1 MGFVDED
8 GDLLRVIPLTQAPAD
23 GRYFQLNRRIGFRES
38 DGGAIHWAP
47 AHVPSDHPEE
57 GNRTD
62 LASVPS
68 MLWSFI
74 ASYGRQSAPAI
85 VHDHRSVLAS
95 ALGGAAGAR
104 QRREDDRIL
113 RVGLR
118 QQKVPLLRS
127 WLMWTFVSVQR
138 FQQFHPLAFALL
150 IAQTV
155 LGVALTYLAVVLSFG
170 TPLWLPALA
179 VPAAAALLWRRDAG
193 LVVWLSYGLGV
204 LSPLLVLQ
212 FCAIAPF
219 RLLEFLARELIDRPF
234 LDRTPGPVYG
244 PFAKGP

>member
-1 MGFVDED
+1 MGFVDES
-8 GDLLRVIPLTQAPAD
+8 GDPLRVIPLTQAPAD
-23 GRYFQLNRRIGFRES
+23 GRYFQLVRRIGFRES
-38 DGGAIHWAP
+38 DRGEIYWAP
-47 AHVPSDHPEE
+47 AHVPAVDPQD

-85 VHDHRSVLAS
+85 IHDHRSDLAS
-95 ALGGAAGAR
+95 RLGGAGGAV

-118 QQKVPLLRS
+118 QQKVPLLRA

-138 FQQFHPLAFALL
+138 FQQFHRRAFVLL
-150 IAQTV
+150 IAQTI
-155 LGVALTYLAVVLSFG
+155 LGVALSYLAVVLAFG
-170 TPLWLPALA
+170 TPLWLLTLV
-179 VPAAAALLWRRDAG
+179 VPAAAALFWRRDAA
-193 LVVWLSYGLGV
+193 LVVWLSYGLAV
-204 LSPLLVLQ
+204 LAPLLVLQ

-244 PFAKGP
+244 PFAKGS